1 MVLPRFVPKMSSATA
16 AVPSGGSTSPPRGY
30 AEILA
35 ERIQSET
42 GALSSRWLEEL
53 ARVLPVEVGD
63 VFPGSSLLDHI
74 PQLLHEVG
82 GYLRAPAAEEIGAN
96 TSVIEKARELGV
108 MRHQQRASVH
118 QLLREYEI
126 LGRVL
131 EGFVAEET
139 RRLGLTPAPEECIAV
154 IGRLNRSM
162 QILLQTTVD
171 TFVAEY
177 TATIEQQT
185 KRLESFNRTVGH
197 ELRNPLGTMQL
208 ALGLLGKETGS
219 PGVVDT
225 ARWLGVMQRNI
236 DHMVQILRSLEA
248 LTRAVGTPDTPTRQR
263 IAVDAVARE
272 VARQLA
278 EMAEAR
284 GVVIEV
290 AEGMPLLH
298 VDAARLELVLMNL
311 MSNAVKYADPDKPRR
326 LVEVLHEPDPD
337 SGVCTIV
344 VSDNGLGM
352 STEMLAHI
360 FQPFYRGHAEHDREL
375 GNSGSGLG
383 LAIVDEC
390 VRALGGTLEVRSVPG
405 DGTVFRLTMSDAP
418 EPDPPQA

>member
-1 MVLPRFVPKMSSATA
+1 MSRSTA
-16 AVPSGGSTSPPRGY
+16 ARPAGGTTSPPRSY

-35 ERIQSET
+35 DRIQDET
-42 GALSSRWLEEL
+42 AALSSRWLEAL
-53 ARVLPVEVGD
+53 ARVLPVEIGE

-96 TSVIEKARELGV
+96 TSVIEKARELGL

-131 EGFVAEET
+131 EEFVAEET
-139 RRLGLTPAPEECIAV
+139 ERLGLVPAPEECIAV

-185 KRLESFNRTVGH
+185 KRLEGFNRTVGH

-208 ALGLLGKETGS
+208 ALALLGKESKT
-219 PGVVDT
+219 PGAIDT

-248 LTRAVGTPDTPTRQR
+248 LTRATGVTDTPSRQR

-284 GVVIEV
+284 GVAIEV
-290 AEGMPLLH
+290 GEGMPMLH
-298 VDAARLELVLMNL
+298 VDPARLELVLMNL
-311 MSNAVKYADPDKPRR
+311 MSNSVKYADPAKSVRS
-326 LVEVLHEPDPD
+326 VEVLHLPGESAD
-337 SGVCTIV
+337 GCTIV
-344 VSDNGLGM
+344 VRDNGLGM
-352 STEMLAHI
+352 SAEMLARI
-360 FQPFYRGHAEHDREL
+360 YEPFFRGHAERDGTL

-390 VRALGGTLEVRSVPG
+390 VRALGGRLAVESAPG
-405 DGTVFRLTMSDAP
+405 DGTTFRLTLPD
-418 EPDPPQA
+418 EPDAAPAE

>member
-1 MVLPRFVPKMSSATA
+1 MSTSTA
-16 AVPSGGSTSPPRGY
+16 ARPAGGTTSPPRGY
-30 AEILA
+30 AEILG
-35 ERIQSET
+35 ERIQDET
-42 GALSSRWLEEL
+42 TMLASRWLEAL

-63 VFPGSSLLDHI
+63 VFPGRTLLDHV

-82 GYLRAPAAEEIGAN
+82 GYLRVPAAEEISAN
-96 TSVIEKARELGV
+96 TSVIEKARELGL
-108 MRHQQRASVH
+108 MRHEQRASVH

-131 EGFVAEET
+131 EEFVAEET
-139 RRLGLTPAPEECIAV
+139 TRLGLTPAPEECIAV

-162 QILLQTTVD
+162 QMLLQTTVD

-185 KRLESFNRTVGH
+185 KRLEGFNRTVGH

-208 ALGLLGKETGS
+208 ALALLGKESKT
-219 PGVVDT
+219 PGAIDT

-248 LTRAVGTPDTPTRQR
+248 LTRAAGVTDTPSRQR
-263 IAVDAVARE
+263 VAVDAVARE

-284 GVVIEV
+284 GVAIEV
-290 AEGMPLLH
+290 GEGMPMLH
-298 VDAARLELVLMNL
+298 VDPARLELVLMNL
-311 MSNAVKYADPDKPRR
+311 MSNSVKYADPAKSLRS
-326 LVEVLHEPDPD
+326 VEVRHLPDPED
-337 SGVCTIV
+337 GACTIV
-344 VSDNGLGM
+344 VRDNGLGM
-352 STEMLAHI
+352 SSEMLARI
-360 FQPFYRGHAEHDREL
+360 YEPFYRGHAERDGTL

-390 VRALGGTLEVRSVPG
+390 VRALGGRLGVESAPG
-405 DGTVFRLTMSDAP
+405 EGTTFRLTLPDAP
-418 EPDPPQA
+418 DAAPAE